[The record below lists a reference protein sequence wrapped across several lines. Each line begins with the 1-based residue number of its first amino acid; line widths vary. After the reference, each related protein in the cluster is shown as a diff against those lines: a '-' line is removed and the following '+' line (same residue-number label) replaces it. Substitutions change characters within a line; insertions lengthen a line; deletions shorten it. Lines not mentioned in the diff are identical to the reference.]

1 MECGQIDFRGER
13 KMECKEFI
21 FTFLVGVPPLPGK
34 IDHHHIDN
42 HLHTTTKIL
51 RIQKISES
59 ISKKS
64 LIKNF
69 QNKTTRN
76 FSDRGRAIFLVSR
89 ICSFLKFRL
98 FLGVI
103 YLSCHFW

>member
-1 MECGQIDFRGER
+1 MSRP
-13 KMECKEFI
+13 
-21 FTFLVGVPPLPGK
+21 TPPPFPGK

-64 LIKNF
+64 LIGYI
-69 QNKTTRN
+69 KTSCFHGHKAPCLASVQR
-76 FSDRGRAIFLVSR
+76 FFGRQGSYEYFFTHVCA
-89 ICSFLKFRL
+89 
-98 FLGVI
+98 I
-103 YLSCHFW
+103 YLNDVYCKSKTI